1 MKSSAPFRPLLAL
14 FVALLLVLAPARAVE
29 FRVLGWST
37 DDNSL
42 CFDRGRSTINVQVE
56 TDRLSPI
63 YDVPDGEPVSL
74 YRPIKT
80 EDGKPGQQ
88 VACEIV
94 VPPGLKQGIVI
105 LIPAVPASSWIKPP
119 QVAAPDAAHVRVPP
133 TYLYHWL
140 DDSIDARPPGTIE
153 FRNLQRLPV
162 AVRIGDRDLE
172 IPSLGKAQTP
182 LIPGAKR
189 LGFRA
194 ATFINGKWRVFAS
207 SPLPT
212 RGPDRI
218 LVIFRD
224 VDEAQRTGPGD
235 TGIRMIRLYEVAP
248 RPEPET
254 PPEA

>member
-1 MKSSAPFRPLLAL
+1 MKFSPPLRRLLAL
-14 FVALLLVLAPARAVE
+14 AGALLLVLPSVRAVE
-29 FRVLGWST
+29 FRVLGWAT

-42 CFDRGRSTINVQVE
+42 RFDQGRSTADVQVE
-56 TDRLSPI
+56 TDRLSPL
-63 YDVPDGEPVSL
+63 YAAPGAETVTL

-80 EDGKPGQQ
+80 ADGKPGQQ
-88 VACEIV
+88 IACEIT

-105 LIPAVPASSWIKPP
+105 LIPAVPVSSWIKPSEGD
-119 QVAAPDAAHVRVPP
+119 ADAAHVRVPP
-133 TYLYHWL
+133 PYLYHWL
-140 DDSIDARPPGTIE
+140 DDSIEARPLGTIE

-162 AVRIGDRDLE
+162 AVRIGDRDIE
-172 IPSLGKAQTP
+172 IPSLGKGQAP
-182 LIPGAKR
+182 IVPGVKR

-224 VDEAQRTGPGD
+224 VDDAQRTGPAD
-235 TGIRMIRLYEVAP
+235 TGIRIVRLYEVAP
-248 RPEPET
+248 LPAPEIPVE
-254 PPEA
+254 P